1 MDLTAVSVGFFSG
14 APSNTVDF
22 RHTFTEDNMTHY
34 YVCEPHATMGMVGKI
49 TVGEGSEEDPVQEI
63 VEESGLPSVGFVVAV
78 LALIGAAGLRRRI
91 H

>member
-1 MDLTAVSVGFFSG
+1 
-14 APSNTVDF
+14 
-22 RHTFTEDNMTHY
+22 MTYY
-34 YVCEPHATMGMVGKI
+34 YVCEPHATMGMTGKI
-49 TVGEGSEEDPVQEI
+49 TVGEGSEGPVEEI

>member
-1 MDLTAVSVGFFSG
+1 MNLTAVSVVFFSG
-14 APSNTVDF
+14 EPSNTVDF

-34 YVCEPHATMGMVGKI
+34 YVCEPHAAMGMVGKI
-49 TVGEGSEEDPVQEI
+49 TVGEGSEEDPVEEI
-63 VEESGLPSVGFVVAV
+63 VEESGLPSVGFIVGV